1 MKQVDNINPE
11 ELPESKDS
19 SNETISLKNNNK
31 KIGIN
36 NEQTDS
42 NFEEEIEEID
52 NKTCFQKHVVKLVQV
67 Q

>member
-19 SNETISLKNNNK
+19 SNETISLKNNNQ

-52 NKTCFQKHVVKLVQV
+52 NRTCFQKTCG
-67 Q
+67 